1 MSTTSVGGVPGYFT
15 VTNVP
20 AGGVAV
26 TATNNSLV
34 QTGGAF
40 ATVTASTTSSVE
52 VRMESRRSLPTDLEV
67 GDGFYYGVGST
78 YAEVRSSAYYDD
90 QVSLLSPL
98 GTGLRLR
105 VDGDVPCCTSI
116 MARDPLVENGRGFV
130 VGPMRTGRGLFMTR
144 KIFVAGGTNAPGQRF
159 LRYLD
164 VVRNPF
170 ETDVEVTVTL
180 ATYPSIFSWS
190 TLHEAPDYSWFA
202 GIPTN
207 ASTVGLGVVNFDG
220 LGVLPLNATF
230 YEQRFRVV
238 IPAGGS
244 VGFLRF
250 LELGPRGT
258 GAADA
263 LRDRILD
270 LRDLNND
277 ALAGLSEAE
286 RRSIVNFLP

>member
-1 MSTTSVGGVPGYFT
+1 M
-15 VTNVP
+15 
-20 AGGVAV
+20 
-26 TATNNSLV
+26 
-34 QTGGAF
+34 QTGRWL
-40 ATVTASTTSSVE
+40 S
-52 VRMESRRSLPTDLEV
+52 TDLEV

-90 QVSLLSPL
+90 QVSLRSPVS
-98 GTGLRLR
+98 TALRLR
-105 VDGDVPCCTSI
+105 VDDDVPCCTSI
-116 MARDPLVENGRGFV
+116 MAHDPLVETGRGFV

-144 KIFVAGGTNAPGQRF
+144 KIFVAGGTDAPGQRF

-170 ETDVEVTVTL
+170 DTDVEVTVTL
-180 ATYPSIFSWS
+180 ASYPSVFAWS
-190 TLHEAPDYSWFA
+190 TLYEAPDFQWFA

-207 ASTVGLGVVNFDG
+207 TLTVGLGIVNFDG
-220 LGVLPLNATF
+220 SGLLPFQATF

-250 LELGPRGT
+250 LELGPRVA
-258 GAADA
+258 GAADV

-270 LRDLNND
+270 LRDLNYD

-286 RRSIVNFLP
+286 RRSIVNFRVP